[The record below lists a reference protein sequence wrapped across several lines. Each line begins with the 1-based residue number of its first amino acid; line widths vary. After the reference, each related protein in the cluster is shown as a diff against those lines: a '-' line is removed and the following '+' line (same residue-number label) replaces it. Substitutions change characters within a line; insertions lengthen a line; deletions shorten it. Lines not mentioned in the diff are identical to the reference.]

1 MVRKTVSKMARKLFT
16 LVGTVGLLMLLSS
29 AGAGEVIDRIVATVN
44 GHVILLSDWEDVLRY
59 EAFSNAKPLERMSEE
74 DRKAALDRLIDQEL
88 LGEQMR
94 ASDAQH
100 ASPEEV
106 TQRVAEIRKQY
117 AEAETELG
125 WRSLLDRYRLTE
137 ESLKNRVA
145 VELDVTRLVDARLR
159 PSVTV
164 DSKSIESYYNQ
175 ELLPQL
181 RQAGAQKVPLAE
193 VTAKIK
199 ELLTQKKISQLL
211 TAWLQNLR
219 AGSEIRADALAAG
232 SGGRSQ

>member
-1 MVRKTVSKMARKLFT
+1 MGKRISILVCIGAFLT
-16 LVGTVGLLMLLSS
+16 LAFR
-29 AGAGEVIDRIVATVN
+29 AGAAEVIDRIVATVN
-44 GHVILLSDWEDVLRY
+44 GHIILLSDWEDSLRY
-59 EAFSNAKPLERMSEE
+59 EAFSGGRPLDRMTAE

-88 LGEQMR
+88 LREQLP
-94 ASDAQH
+94 AADSPH

-106 TQRVAEIRKQY
+106 AQRVAEIRKQY

-125 WRSLLDRYRLTE
+125 WRALLDNYRLSE
-137 ESLKNRVA
+137 ETLKSHVA
-145 VELDVTRLVDARLR
+145 MELDLMRLVDARLR

-181 RQAGAQKVPLAE
+181 RQSGAQSVPLAE

-219 AGSEIRADALAAG
+219 AGSQIRAEALTPG

>member
-1 MVRKTVSKMARKLFT
+1 MAKKIFILMCC
-16 LVGTVGLLMLLSS
+16 GGLLALTGTGS
-29 AGAGEVIDRIVATVN
+29 AAEVIDRIVATVN
-44 GHVILLSDWEDVLRY
+44 GHIILLSDWEDSLRY
-59 EAFSNAKPLERMSEE
+59 EAFSAGHALDRISAE

-88 LGEQMR
+88 LREQVR

-106 TQRVAEIRKQY
+106 AQRVAEIRKQY

-125 WRSLLDRYRLTE
+125 WRALLDKYRLNE
-137 ESLKNRVA
+137 KSLEDRVA
-145 VELDVTRLVDARLR
+145 VELDLMRLVDARLR

-164 DSKSIESYYNQ
+164 DSKSIESYYHE

-181 RQAGAQKVPLAE
+181 RQSGGQNVPLAE
-193 VTAKIK
+193 VRNKIK

-219 AGSEIRADALAAG
+219 AGSRIRAEVLTPA